1 MDPIIQ
7 ICVPPILLAIVA
19 AGFGALI
26 SICAGAF
33 NRADRADTEAAA
45 EAENQAE

>member
-19 AGFGALI
+19 AGFGALV

-33 NRADRADTEAAA
+33 NRADRVEA
-45 EAENQAE
+45 EADDQAE

>member
-19 AGFGALI
+19 AGFGGLI

-33 NRADRADTEAAA
+33 NRADRAETEADD
-45 EAENQAE
+45 QAE